1 LLVTKTAKTFAFARA
16 VAVAMSK
23 AVRSVSLCPFD
34 GLPCDHVSSCDDV
47 MELIYGLVLSF
58 NCSRA
63 VVKAGKK

>member
-1 LLVTKTAKTFAFARA
+1 MKI
-16 VAVAMSK
+16 K

-34 GLPCDHVSSCDDV
+34 GLPCEFVESCDDV
-47 MELIYGLVLSF
+47 IALLFGLVLPF